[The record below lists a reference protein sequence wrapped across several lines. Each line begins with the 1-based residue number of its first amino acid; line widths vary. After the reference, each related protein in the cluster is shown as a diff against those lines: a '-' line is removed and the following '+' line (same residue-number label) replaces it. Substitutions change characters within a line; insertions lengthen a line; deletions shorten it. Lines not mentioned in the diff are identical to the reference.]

1 MKISKSL
8 FLAFAGLGLFACSN
22 EDVTENGG
30 IEGVK
35 NVVVKIDVEGINSFS
50 RNAGISSF
58 GSTVAVAGSL
68 EVILDATAVNG
79 SNTQTVSI
87 TDGEVENV
95 VFQGVENPQ
104 SVTVKVNGYD
114 GTPLTT
120 LTAANAAAYQDLK
133 APMYGQASGV
143 VLSTATAEEKKGK
156 IVKEEDGNY
165 SVTFDLEPV
174 VGRLEFSG
182 IVHETHNDPDKCL
195 FTSDLKLKQIDLV
208 NGSDIYKEPSFTQP
222 ALFTPGTS
230 FPEEGCYAYNV
241 VNGTLPILR
250 LTFSD
255 VTYSNDGAHA
265 GDVWVGNPE
274 GQGYAVIEK
283 YKLADGTSEEI
294 KRAFGA
300 GTDNVISKFPAGY
313 IYQISSLTVA
323 DEKIH
328 GEPTGDGVTLTAV
341 ITVDAWTLVTGSAE
355 WK

>member
-50 RNAGISSF
+50 RNAGISSS
-58 GSTVAVAGSL
+58 GSTVAVAGRL
-68 EVILDATAVNG
+68 EVILDATNG
-79 SNTQTVSI
+79 SDTQEVSI
-87 TDGEVENV
+87 TNGEVEDV

-120 LTAANAAAYQDLK
+120 LTAANASDYQDLK

-230 FPEEGCYAYNV
+230 FPAEDCYAYNV

-255 VTYSNDGAHA
+255 VKYSNDGAHA

-294 KRAFGA
+294 KTAFGA
-300 GTDNVISKFPAGY
+300 GMDNVISKFPAGY

-323 DEKIH
+323 DENIH
-328 GEPTGDGVTLTAV
+328 GEPTGEGVTLTAT
-341 ITVDAWTLVTGSAE
+341 ITVDAWTLATGSAE

>member
-35 NVVVKIDVEGINSFS
+35 NVVVKIDVEGINGFS
-50 RNAGISSF
+50 RNAGTPSS

-120 LTAANAAAYQDLK
+120 LTAANVAAYQDLK
-133 APMYGQASGV
+133 APMYGRASGV
-143 VLSTATAEEKKGK
+143 VLSTASAEEKNGK

-165 SVTFDLEPV
+165 SVTFDLKPV

-230 FPEEGCYAYNV
+230 FPAEGCYAYNV

-255 VTYSNDGAHA
+255 VEYSNDGAHA

-283 YKLADGTSEEI
+283 YKLADDTSEDI
-294 KRAFGA
+294 KTAFGA

-313 IYQISSLTVA
+313 IYKISSLAVA

-328 GEPTGDGVTLTAV
+328 GEPTGEGVTLTAT
-341 ITVDAWTLVTGSAE
+341 ITVDAWTLATGSAV

>member
-35 NVVVKIDVEGINSFS
+35 NVVVKIDVEGINGFS
-50 RNAGISSF
+50 RNAGTPSS

-79 SNTQTVSI
+79 SKTQTVSI
-87 TDGEVENV
+87 TEGKVENV
-95 VFQGVENPQ
+95 VFEGVENPQ

-114 GTPLTT
+114 GTPFTT
-120 LTAANAAAYQDLK
+120 LTAANVAAYQDLK
-133 APMYGQASGV
+133 APMYGKASGV
-143 VLSTATAEEKKGK
+143 VLSTASAEEKNGK

-208 NGSDIYKEPSFTQP
+208 DGSDIYKEPSFTQP

-230 FPEEGCYAYNV
+230 FPAEGCYAYNV

-255 VTYSNDGAHA
+255 VKYSNDGAHA

-283 YKLADGTSEEI
+283 YKLADDTSEDI
-294 KRAFGA
+294 KTAFGA

-313 IYQISSLTVA
+313 IYKISSLAVA

-328 GEPTGDGVTLTAV
+328 GEPTGEGVTLTAT
-341 ITVDAWTLVTGSAE
+341 ITVDAWTLATGSAV